1 MATKTASYGSTE
13 MVDSDLPWM
22 KRLWLICNGKG
33 ATRADV
39 TMVKWKLLVNEA
51 TGQPAS
57 GEITRWSEHLK
68 RGATYIIYTLIVQK
82 IWYPKIWNASLALRA
97 RLACLRSMLLY
108 IKVSTVKSLYS

>member
-1 MATKTASYGSTE
+1 
-13 MVDSDLPWM
+13 MVDSDFPWM

-39 TMVKWKLLVNEA
+39 TMVKWKLLVNET

-57 GEITRWSEHLK
+57 GEITRLSKHLK

-82 IWYPKIWNASLALRA
+82 IWYPKIWNVTRSINFTSIYLGRYLR
-97 RLACLRSMLLY
+97 
-108 IKVSTVKSLYS
+108 